1 MATTKRDKWDALE
14 EYLAALQSA
23 LHAAEWRVSVA
34 REASD
39 VDAWADINPSE
50 VAYTAEL
57 RVSHDFWV
65 QSPKRQ
71 REVLTHEVVHL
82 LTARLDQTVEALEE
96 PLGKVAWAIF
106 DRHYEMATERV
117 VDQLAIVLAERL
129 PLPELPR

>member
-1 MATTKRDKWDALE
+1 M
-14 EYLAALQSA
+14 
-23 LHAAEWRVSVA
+23 
-34 REASD
+34 
-39 VDAWADINPSE
+39 DAWADINPSE

-65 QSPKRQ
+65 QSPERQ

-129 PLPELPR
+129 PLPEFPR